1 MAKKRIPYIL
11 FWIYVIFLL
20 TFNEYLAIYISKS
33 VLRGIYVIF
42 LIFLLIS
49 ILIKNKYEI
58 KIEKIDEA
66 IYLYVFY
73 SIFRFVIQVIF
84 YDYSTIIFVSF
95 LQTIIPIFTF
105 FVAKEM
111 SIEESK
117 LVENILIYFVVVSVF
132 VGLINPYL
140 NILPN
145 RGSFLGDLYAGTG
158 NGRYVV
164 RGYSLAGSALITGF
178 ISSLAIIMIALR
190 TNGKRAGIIK
200 IALMGILILG
210 LFKSLSRGAIMMLV
224 LSILCFLILIIRRKG
239 MQINKRIFSGA
250 VLLAFVGFIFLI
262 AKLDSIIASDI
273 YQRFFVVGF
282 STNENSNNLRIDD
295 WITAIEQIKDYLVF
309 GKGYGYTGVQANRL
323 TTSAIN
329 SESYFLSILIN
340 GGVINLILFF
350 NIIWK
355 IIKQSKYIIYSLDKY
370 RYYALVVGMLAWS
383 VTYILLDSDLNAMIF
398 WYAVGQLFAFMNENH
413 KVNCE
418 K

>member
-1 MAKKRIPYIL
+1 
-11 FWIYVIFLL
+11 
-20 TFNEYLAIYISKS
+20 
-33 VLRGIYVIF
+33 
-42 LIFLLIS
+42 
-49 ILIKNKYEI
+49 
-58 KIEKIDEA
+58 
-66 IYLYVFY
+66 
-73 SIFRFVIQVIF
+73 
-84 YDYSTIIFVSF
+84 
-95 LQTIIPIFTF
+95 
-105 FVAKEM
+105 
-111 SIEESK
+111 
-117 LVENILIYFVVVSVF
+117 
-132 VGLINPYL
+132 
-140 NILPN
+140 
-145 RGSFLGDLYAGTG
+145 
-158 NGRYVV
+158 
-164 RGYSLAGSALITGF
+164 
-178 ISSLAIIMIALR
+178 
-190 TNGKRAGIIK
+190 
-200 IALMGILILG
+200 
-210 LFKSLSRGAIMMLV
+210 MLV